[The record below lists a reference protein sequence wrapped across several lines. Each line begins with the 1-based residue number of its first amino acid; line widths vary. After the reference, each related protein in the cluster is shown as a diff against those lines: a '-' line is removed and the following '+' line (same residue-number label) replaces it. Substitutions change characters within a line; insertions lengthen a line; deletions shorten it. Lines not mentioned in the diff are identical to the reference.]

1 MEIFIRVIDFLFFII
16 IIAIPF
22 LVFIMLRKL
31 NGRKQTI
38 YYFLTG
44 IILSSF
50 LVYFFAWWVDT
61 SNIILLKYYGYNLQG
76 INTPESYENVLPQN
90 IQKVKNIEKS
100 VMGIGWTL
108 KAMLG
113 FIMYI
118 SYLLVIFIGRII
130 WKKRLR

>member
-1 MEIFIRVIDFLFFII
+1 MEIFIRVIDFLFFIT

-22 LVFIMLRKL
+22 LVFIMLRNL
-31 NGRKQTI
+31 NGRQHTI
-38 YYFLTG
+38 YYFLIG
-44 IILSSF
+44 IILSSL

-61 SNIILLKYYGYNLQG
+61 SNIILLKYYGYNLQR

-90 IQKVKNIEKS
+90 IQKVKKIEKS

-108 KAMLG
+108 KAMFG

-118 SYLLVIFIGRII
+118 PYLLAVFIVRII
-130 WKKRLR
+130 WEKRLK

>member
-1 MEIFIRVIDFLFFII
+1 MEIFIRVIDFLFFIT

-22 LVFIMLRKL
+22 LVFIMLRNL
-31 NGRKQTI
+31 NGRQQTI
-38 YYFLTG
+38 YYFLIG
-44 IILSSF
+44 IILSSL
-50 LVYFFAWWVDT
+50 LVYFFAWWIDT
-61 SNIILLKYYGYNLQG
+61 SNIILLKYYGYNLQK

-90 IQKVKNIEKS
+90 IQKVKNIEKN

-108 KAMLG
+108 KAIFS

-118 SYLLVIFIGRII
+118 PYLLAVFIGRII